1 MKHSHSWR
9 QGGLADVVGSLPKAL
24 YKDGQDCRIVMPLYG
39 DIRSELKEK
48 MKYIT
53 NFTVPSPGRQYC
65 GVFEAQ
71 VDGVTYYFLDNEYYF
86 KRRES
91 TVL

>member
-1 MKHSHSWR
+1 MMRFTRRCIIVRGARKMKILFAASEAFPFMAS
-9 QGGLADVVGSLPKAL
+9 GGLADVAGSLPKAL

-53 NFTVPSPGRQYC
+53 NFTVPPRL
-65 GVFEAQ
+65 EAA
-71 VDGVTYYFLDNEYYF
+71 
-86 KRRES
+86 
-91 TVL
+91 VLRCL